1 MKNLKKDRSFTLIEL
16 LVVIVIIGILAGVI
30 AISTSSAITSS
41 QNAKL
46 VANLSNI
53 SKALEGYSSYP
64 KDSLCIEDTTKN
76 SNFLSSLGIENY
88 PKHPNYTNGTALT
101 TNNCFPIQ

>member
-1 MKNLKKDRSFTLIEL
+1 MKKLEKDRSFTLIEL

-53 SKALEGYSSYP
+53 SK
-64 KDSLCIEDTTKN
+64 SLKGTVLTQRIIFVLKILTITQTF
-76 SNFLSSLGIENY
+76 FL
-88 PKHPNYTNGTALT
+88 A
-101 TNNCFPIQ
+101 